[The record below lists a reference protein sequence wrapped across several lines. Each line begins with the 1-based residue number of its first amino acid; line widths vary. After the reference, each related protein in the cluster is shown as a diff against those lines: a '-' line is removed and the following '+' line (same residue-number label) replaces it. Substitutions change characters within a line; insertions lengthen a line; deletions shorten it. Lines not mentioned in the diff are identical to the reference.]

1 MPRIHL
7 TTFIA
12 APQERVFDLSRS
24 VELHRASMTKHQET
38 ITDGV
43 MAGLM
48 KLNDTVTW
56 KARHLRKERSLT
68 TKITAFDRPNAFT
81 DEQVSGDFTALKHEH
96 FFRQIENG
104 TLLIDIFSYEMP
116 RGVLGKWLNALY
128 LEKYLTNLLNER
140 NRFIKEVAES
150 SRWRQYIQE

>member
-1 MPRIHL
+1 MSKIHL

-12 APQERVFDLSRS
+12 APKQRVFDLSRS
-24 VELHRASMTKHQET
+24 VELHRASMNKHQET

-48 KLNDTVTW
+48 KLDDTVTW
-56 KARHLRKERSLT
+56 KARHLRKERILKM
-68 TKITAFDRPNAFT
+68 KITAFQRPDTFT
-81 DEQVSGDFTALKHEH
+81 DEQVQGDFTTLKHEH

-104 TLLIDIFSYEMP
+104 TLMIDIFSYELP
-116 RGVLGKWLNALY
+116 RGVLGKWLNSLF

-140 NRFIKEVAES
+140 NAFIKEVAET